1 MRRRDFIR
9 VVAGGAA
16 VALPASARS
25 QQPAKPVVGY
35 LSIQAIAA
43 RKQYIDAFRRGLASE
58 GFVEGQNVTVEY
70 RAADSRPEQLPELA
84 ADLVRRKVAA
94 IATSGG
100 PPAAL
105 AAKRAT
111 ETIPIVFASG
121 GDPVHLGFV
130 STFSRPDKN
139 LTGVYF
145 QLSELVAKRLALLHE
160 LLPGARRV
168 ALLVNPT
175 NAAEAQPTAQ
185 NAAAAAQALGLE
197 TKVFN
202 AGTTNEIDVAFA
214 TLGGQRPDALFVGP
228 DPMFASEFMRI
239 VSLATRH
246 ALPASYFSRDF
257 VEAGGLMSYGP
268 SLEDNQ
274 RVVGVYVG
282 RLLKGEK
289 VSDLPVVQPT
299 KYDLIVNLKTLKE
312 LGLTVP
318 PTLLAR
324 ADEVIE

>member
-1 MRRRDFIR
+1 M
-9 VVAGGAA
+9 
-16 VALPASARS
+16 
-25 QQPAKPVVGY
+25 
-35 LSIQAIAA
+35 
-43 RKQYIDAFRRGLASE
+43 
-58 GFVEGQNVTVEY
+58 
-70 RAADSRPEQLPELA
+70 
-84 ADLVRRKVAA
+84 
-94 IATSGG
+94 
-100 PPAAL
+100 
-105 AAKRAT
+105 
-111 ETIPIVFASG
+111 
-121 GDPVHLGFV
+121 HLGFV

-145 QLSELVAKRLALLHE
+145 QLSELVAKRMALLHE

-168 ALLVNPT
+168 ALLVNST
-175 NAAEAQPTAQ
+175 NAAEAEPTAQ
-185 NAAAAAQALGLE
+185 NAAAAGQALGLE

-214 TLGGQRPDALFVGP
+214 TLGGQRPDAHFVGP
-228 DPMFASEFMRI
+228 DPTMFASEFMRI
-239 VSLATRH
+239 VCLAARH

-282 RLLKGEK
+282 RILKGEK

-299 KYDLIVNLKTLKE
+299 KYDLIVNLKTLKA
-312 LGLTVP
+312 LGLTAQ